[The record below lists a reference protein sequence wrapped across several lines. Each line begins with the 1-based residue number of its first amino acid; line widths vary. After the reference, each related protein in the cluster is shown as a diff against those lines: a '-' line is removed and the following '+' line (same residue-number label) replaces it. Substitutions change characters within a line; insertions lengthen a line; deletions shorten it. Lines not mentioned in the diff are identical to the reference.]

1 MQKKGSLTVQETQQ
15 KMEHY
20 CAYQERCHQEVEKK
34 LKSLGV
40 IQIAQEEII
49 GHLIQNNYLNET
61 RFAKSFARGKFRAK
75 KWGKNRILRELKMRN
90 ISEYNIKK
98 GLEEIPEEEYLATF
112 YILFEKRKQAVD
124 HLAVHQQKKKILDYL
139 LYRGWDKPLI
149 YDAIRENF

>member
-1 MQKKGSLTVQETQQ
+1 MQKKESLTVQETQQ

-34 LKSLGV
+34 LNSLGV

-112 YILFEKRKQAVD
+112 YILFEKFAG
-124 HLAVHQQKKKILDYL
+124 
-139 LYRGWDKPLI
+139 YRVV
-149 YDAIRENF
+149 